1 MNKIWSDNEKNFIRN
16 NAATMKDRELAVK
29 LSEMTG
35 RNVTIQ
41 AVRKQRQKMG
51 IQKAQGRGVC
61 SLAEKPTGTTSD
73 TIARTV
79 QRNVQNV

>member
-1 MNKIWSDNEKNFIRN
+1 MNKIWTDSERNFIKV

-35 RNVTIQ
+35 RKITIQ

-51 IQKAQGRGVC
+51 IQKAQGRGIC
-61 SLAEKPTGTTSD
+61 SLTENTKKTVSD
-73 TIARTV
+73 DIARVVT
-79 QRNVQNV
+79 NAG

>member
-1 MNKIWSDNEKNFIRN
+1 MNKIWSDSEKNFIRA

-29 LSEMTG
+29 LSEMSG

-61 SLAEKPTGTTSD
+61 SLADKTTGTQSGN
-73 TIARTV
+73 IARTV
-79 QRNVQNV
+79 QRNIQNV

>member
-1 MNKIWSDNEKNFIRN
+1 MNKIWTDSERNFIKV

-35 RNVTIQ
+35 RKITIQ

-51 IQKAQGRGVC
+51 IQKAQGRGIC
-61 SLAEKPTGTTSD
+61 SLADDTKKTVSD
-73 TIARTV
+73 DIARVVT
-79 QRNVQNV
+79 NAG